1 MNSYLL
7 SIYLLNFDLFINF
20 RFIYLFS
27 ICLLSIWFL
36 ILMYIFNLFWIS
48 RIRFLYF
55 IQISNHFSWSFYLIF
70 LFDLFGIVYCY
81 FCNIYFDFCLKFWN
95 DLNLFCILKSFSFA
109 FSLEYD
115 IRMVHLRTTA
125 LFGMLN
131 FDVGQ
136 EVHFWLVFPTKNWF
150 LIINFSGR
158 GFVVEV
164 TAQWLLLQRKVNN

>member
-1 MNSYLL
+1 MFGFDENVKIFDGWKCFLFLIFTNRQKHVLTKINLDTWLIFLICIS
-7 SIYLLNFDLFINF
+7 LNTNILDFLNFEFLFTFDLFIKF

-55 IQISNHFSWSFYLIF
+55 IQISNHFSWSFDLIF

-115 IRMVHLRTTA
+115 IV
-125 LFGMLN
+125 
-131 FDVGQ
+131 Q
-136 EVHFWLVFPTKNWF
+136 PK
-150 LIINFSGR
+150 
-158 GFVVEV
+158 
-164 TAQWLLLQRKVNN
+164 